1 MSMPRKS
8 KHCSH
13 TKHNNERVSQIYDE
27 VRAIPRKSSKPYTRV
42 LLKFHRTSELFIL
55 CLVSNVTLL
64 LYGERMKKTHA
75 RFVTVWD
82 SAERISPV
90 IDRSQVNEAFPG
102 DNKNIGAYIDPSRAR
117 RDRLPEGTTA
127 GRKFPQS
134 ESTVYANF

>member
-1 MSMPRKS
+1 MPRKS

-27 VRAIPRKSSKPYTRV
+27 VRAIPRKSSTPYTRV

-55 CLVSNVTLL
+55 CLVSKVTLL

-90 IDRSQVNEAFPG
+90 IDRS
-102 DNKNIGAYIDPSRAR
+102 
-117 RDRLPEGTTA
+117 
-127 GRKFPQS
+127 
-134 ESTVYANF
+134 